1 MKVILDPKAVK
12 FIKSKGSDAITL
24 WLEGCSSWGVGEP
37 QPSVRMGKPEE
48 DLDDF
53 DRYDSEGIEVYVRVD
68 VQAKNDELNVKHSK
82 LLWNEK
88 LIVEGMLF

>member
-1 MKVILDPKAVK
+1 
-12 FIKSKGSDAITL
+12 
-24 WLEGCSSWGVGEP
+24 
-37 QPSVRMGKPEE
+37 MGKPDESE
-48 DLDDF
+48 LDDY

-88 LIVEGMLF
+88 LVVEGMMF